1 MRARPEVS
9 GRGAGALSLIPP
21 LPLLVPPPL
30 STTGA
35 GPLLLLLLLLFL
47 LLLLAS
53 TTLFSPSFAAG
64 ISNFIFFPVRISI
77 FFFARVAILAE
88 LTGTASTHLSIRIPT
103 RPPTL
108 SASNVNIHIF
118 QGRDACISDNYC
130 LACS

>member
-9 GRGAGALSLIPP
+9 GRAAGALSLIPP

-35 GPLLLLLLLLFL
+35 GPLLLLLLLFR

-118 QGRDACISDNYC
+118 QGRDACISDNYR